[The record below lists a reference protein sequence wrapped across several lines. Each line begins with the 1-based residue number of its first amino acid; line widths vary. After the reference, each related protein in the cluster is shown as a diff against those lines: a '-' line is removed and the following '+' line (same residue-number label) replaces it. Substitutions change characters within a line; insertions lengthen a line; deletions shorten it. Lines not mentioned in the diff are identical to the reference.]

1 MISVI
6 IPAYNQASKIT
17 KTLASLERQSYQDF
31 EVIIVDDGSTDNLS
45 EVVGNYLEK
54 SKMTNSFFIFRQ
66 RNAGAPSARNAG
78 FLKSKGEFLFFLDS
92 DVILAPYA
100 FRTFI
105 DVLSNNPGASYSYSS
120 FYFGKKLFRLEP
132 FTAERLRRAPFIS
145 TMSLI
150 KRSDFPTEM
159 WDESLKKFQDW
170 DLYLTMLEHGHS
182 GVYIEKPLWQ
192 AITGGTMSTWLPSFA
207 YKLMP
212 WLSQVKKYNE
222 ALAVIKAKHKL

>member
-6 IPAYNQASKIT
+6 IPAYNQADKIT
-17 KTLASLERQSYQDF
+17 KTLTSLERQSYRDF

-45 EVVGNYLEK
+45 ETVGHYLEK

-66 RNAGAPSARNAG
+66 KNSGAPAARNTG
-78 FLKSKGEFLFFLDS
+78 FLKSRGEFLFFLDS
-92 DVILAPYA
+92 DVILAPNA
-100 FRTFI
+100 FKTFI
-105 DVLSNNPGASYSYSS
+105 DILSANPGASYSYSS

-132 FTAERLRRAPFIS
+132 FSQARLRRAPFIS

-150 KRSDFPTEM
+150 KRSDFPAEM

-170 DLYLTMLEHGHS
+170 DLYLTMLEHDHR
-182 GVYIEKPLWQ
+182 GVYIDKPLWQ
-192 AITGGTMSTWLPSFA
+192 AITGGTMSAWLPSLA
-207 YKLMP
+207 YKLLP
-212 WLSQVKKYNE
+212 WLPQVRRYNE